1 MKKNLLFVFLMLFL
15 IFQLPVNT
23 YAIDASSVIGKR
35 VQVGDN
41 CYAYVEDLEIENT
54 HCISMDMEIY
64 MKNPHY
70 QKKQK

>member
-1 MKKNLLFVFLMLFL
+1 MILVKYLWRYRMKKNLLFVFLMLFL

-41 CYAYVEDLEIENT
+41 CYAYVEDLV
-54 HCISMDMEIY
+54 
-64 MKNPHY
+64 KW
-70 QKKQK
+70 